1 MSDSE
6 GYVFDWSQDES
17 DDPDDYDEY
26 LPEAP
31 KKASKPKAVA
41 KAPAS
46 ASKPKAKAP
55 SRKITKFPARPFAQ
69 PEGSRA
75 TLSKRKISVSDAEG
89 HDEDAAP
96 PASKAQKTT
105 HDYNETRTIEEIY
118 QKKTPLEHIL
128 LRPDTYIGTTEM
140 NQQSLWVLDQGATKF
155 VNRSVNIVP
164 GLYKIVDEIIVNAAD
179 NKIRDPTMDT
189 IKINIDR
196 ELGEI
201 SVYNNGKGIPVE
213 MHKKE
218 GCYVPEL
225 IFGHLLTSSNYDDSQ
240 KKVTG
245 GRNGYGAKLCNI
257 FSTEFI
263 VETADKTNGL
273 TYKQVFSKNMSVT
286 GKPKIAPMKKSEE
299 FTKISFKPDFD
310 RFGMDSIDDD
320 LEALLKKR
328 TYDLAGCVKGVKV
341 FLNGERIKI
350 KSFKEYIEMYLP
362 EPVEGQEK
370 PKLIYDSPNSRW
382 EVACI
387 LLDDAHESGD
397 KHKQVS
403 FVNSIS
409 TSKGGIHADYIT
421 NQIVDKVIDTV
432 KKKSKS
438 TNVKRLD
445 IKKHLWIFIN
455 CLIENPAFDSQTKEH
470 MTLKQSAFGSKC
482 ELRENFFKNIIK
494 SPIFEHIVDLAAAK
508 DSLALKKTDGSS
520 SRQRLI
526 GIPKLEDARNAGSK
540 NGRNCTLILTEGDSA
555 KSLVIEGLAQIGRD
569 NYGVF
574 PLRGKLLNVRDAP
587 TTIVLDNKEIG
598 YIKQILGLKQNKTYT
613 RVDELR
619 YGRLM
624 IMTDQDHDGS
634 HIKGLIINFLDH
646 YFPSLLKIPG
656 FLTEFITP
664 IVRATKGNQKLNFF
678 TIPEFEAWKE
688 ANDGGRGW
696 TTKYFKGLGTSMNK
710 DAKEYFENMNRH
722 KKEFAPLTDEAAALI
737 DMAFNKKKA
746 DERKEWLAN
755 FLPGTYLDN
764 RIARIPI
771 DDFINKELIL
781 FSMADNVRSIPSMV
795 DGLKPG
801 QRKVIF
807 GAFKM
812 KLTAEIKVAEF
823 VGYVSQKSAYHHGE
837 QSLASTIVGLAQD
850 FVGSN
855 NVNLLLPNGQFGSRI
870 LGGKDA
876 ASPRYIYTALS
887 PIARR
892 IFHVHDDPLLTYLTN
907 DGTKIEPEWYMPI
920 IPMVLV
926 NGSDGIGTGWSSNIP
941 NYNPVD
947 IIANIRR
954 LMKGEEQVPMLPW
967 YRGFTGPVVKES
979 EHRYKTSGVIE
990 ELDESTVRITELPI
1004 RTWTTPYKEQIE
1016 TWIIGTEKVP
1026 SWIEDFRDDSN
1037 QARVGLTVTLTQE
1050 QLREAREEGLEYKF
1064 KLVTTVSTSN
1074 MVCFDP
1080 QGRIKRYSST
1090 EEIVKEFFDLRLD
1103 YYRKR
1108 KEHLTNLLTKQRMRL
1123 DNKVRFILMV
1133 LSGVQFNNH
1142 QVLVAQDLRMKG
1154 FEPESRLDVNFDLLA
1169 DQDGEVPKA
1178 KVENEN
1184 DYDYLLGMTYKHQ
1197 TYEKMEELK
1206 KQRDAKDAE
1215 LKILIDKTAID
1226 LWNEDL
1232 DGFTAAWERR
1242 LEQDLEEAE
1251 QMTSKTRKTSKS
1263 SKTSKASKASN
1274 NSRTSKTTKSKY

>member
-1 MSDSE
+1 
-6 GYVFDWSQDES
+6 
-17 DDPDDYDEY
+17 
-26 LPEAP
+26 
-31 KKASKPKAVA
+31 
-41 KAPAS
+41 
-46 ASKPKAKAP
+46 
-55 SRKITKFPARPFAQ
+55 
-69 PEGSRA
+69 
-75 TLSKRKISVSDAEG
+75 
-89 HDEDAAP
+89 
-96 PASKAQKTT
+96 
-105 HDYNETRTIEEIY
+105 
-118 QKKTPLEHIL
+118 
-128 LRPDTYIGTTEM
+128 M

-155 VNRSVNIVP
+155 VNRPVNIVP

-257 FSTEFI
+257 FSTEFV

-286 GKPKIAPMKKSEE
+286 GKPKIAPMKKTEE

-310 RFGMDSIDDD
+310 RFGMESIDDD

-370 PKLIYDSPNSRW
+370 PKLIYDSPNPRW
-382 EVACI
+382 EVACMPSS
-387 LLDDAHESGD
+387 DQFQ
-397 KHKQVS
+397 QVS

-409 TSKGGIHADYIT
+409 TSKGGVHVDYVT
-421 NQIVDKVIDTV
+421 NQIVKELIDTV

-438 TNVKRLD
+438 TNVKPFH
-445 IKKHLWIFIN
+445 IKSHMWVFIN

-470 MTLKQSAFGSKC
+470 MTLKHEKFIKDV
-482 ELRENFFKNIIK
+482 IK
-494 SPIFEHIVDLAAAK
+494 SPIVEGIVNWAAVK

-526 GIPKLEDARNAGSK
+526 GIPKLEDAHNAGSK

-555 KSLVIEGLAQIGRD
+555 KSLVMAGFAQIGRD

-574 PLRGKLLNVRDAP
+574 PLRGKLLNVRDTP
-587 TTIVLDNKEIG
+587 TATVLANKEIG

-619 YGRLM
+619 YGHLM

-664 IVRATKGNQKLNFF
+664 IVRATKGNEKLNFF
-678 TIPEFEAWKE
+678 TIPEFESWKE

-710 DAKEYFENMNRH
+710 DAKEYFENMNKH

-764 RIARIPI
+764 RMSRIPI

-807 GAFKM
+807 GAFKR
-812 KLTAEIKVAEF
+812 KLTAEIKVAQF
-823 VGYVSQKSAYHHGE
+823 VGYVSEKSAYHHGE

-855 NVNLLLPNGQFGSRI
+855 NVNLLLPNGQFGSRVQ
-870 LGGKDA
+870 GGKDA

-892 IFHVHDDPLLTYLTN
+892 IFHVHDDPLLTYLT
-907 DGTKIEPEWYMPI
+907 DDDTKIEPE
-920 IPMVLV
+920 
-926 NGSDGIGTGWSSNIP
+926 
-941 NYNPVD
+941 
-947 IIANIRR
+947 
-954 LMKGEEQVPMLPW
+954 
-967 YRGFTGPVVKES
+967 
-979 EHRYKTSGVIE
+979 
-990 ELDESTVRITELPI
+990 
-1004 RTWTTPYKEQIE
+1004 
-1016 TWIIGTEKVP
+1016 
-1026 SWIEDFRDDSN
+1026 
-1037 QARVGLTVTLTQE
+1037 
-1050 QLREAREEGLEYKF
+1050 
-1064 KLVTTVSTSN
+1064 
-1074 MVCFDP
+1074 
-1080 QGRIKRYSST
+1080 
-1090 EEIVKEFFDLRLD
+1090 
-1103 YYRKR
+1103 
-1108 KEHLTNLLTKQRMRL
+1108 
-1123 DNKVRFILMV
+1123 
-1133 LSGVQFNNH
+1133 
-1142 QVLVAQDLRMKG
+1142 
-1154 FEPESRLDVNFDLLA
+1154 
-1169 DQDGEVPKA
+1169 
-1178 KVENEN
+1178 
-1184 DYDYLLGMTYKHQ
+1184 
-1197 TYEKMEELK
+1197 
-1206 KQRDAKDAE
+1206 
-1215 LKILIDKTAID
+1215 
-1226 LWNEDL
+1226 
-1232 DGFTAAWERR
+1232 
-1242 LEQDLEEAE
+1242 
-1251 QMTSKTRKTSKS
+1251 
-1263 SKTSKASKASN
+1263 
-1274 NSRTSKTTKSKY
+1274 